1 MRFAKENYYSKKF
14 DFSNGY
20 GLSVICK
27 YKENGLFEAA
37 LLNEHGEV
45 IFDDKIGFEDVVE
58 NLDFEGVAK
67 LIEKVANFKA
77 S

>member
-45 IFDDKIGFEDVVE
+45 IFDDNLGFEDVVE
-58 NLDFEGVAK
+58 NLDFEDVAK
-67 LIEKVANFKA
+67 LIKKVSSLPA